1 MWRVNTPKLNAK
13 MLMVI
18 RDINSVVKN
27 QEEKIPKKVEA
38 STTKVLTV
46 PTIRTL
52 LERVI
57 MILISPLNS
66 FNTILK
72 FKWKRLT
79 LNNNIKRV
87 PKEEI
92 SLMKKNLFLLPSDN
106 KCQLISNNSITWTYS
121 TVQLVDLLKTNIT
134 LLRIIK
140 NMIPRLTIILT
151 TMSEVLPTNSL
162 NLMKKLMILAPSTLL
177 MKRLNLNTMLKKCLK
192 APFVTAISKYLLNL
206 LMFLRVKSWELF
218 PMNNN
223 LHWQLSHKLFLLL
236 MLIIALL

>member
-1 MWRVNTPKLNAK
+1 

-87 PKEEI
+87 LKEEI
-92 SLMKKNLFLLPSDN
+92 SLMKKNLFLPL
-106 KCQLISNNSITWTYS
+106 
-121 TVQLVDLLKTNIT
+121 
-134 LLRIIK
+134 
-140 NMIPRLTIILT
+140 RLTNV
-151 TMSEVLPTNSL
+151 S
-162 NLMKKLMILAPSTLL
+162 
-177 MKRLNLNTMLKKCLK
+177 
-192 APFVTAISKYLLNL
+192 
-206 LMFLRVKSWELF
+206 
-218 PMNNN
+218 
-223 LHWQLSHKLFLLL
+223 
-236 MLIIALL
+236 